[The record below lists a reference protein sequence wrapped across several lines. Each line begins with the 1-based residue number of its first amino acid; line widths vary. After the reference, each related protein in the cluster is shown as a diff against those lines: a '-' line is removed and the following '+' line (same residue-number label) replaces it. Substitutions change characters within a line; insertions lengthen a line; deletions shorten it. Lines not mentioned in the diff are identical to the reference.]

1 MRIQSS
7 PNYQKAVYEL
17 MVHLESQ
24 FIWVSFYSVC
34 CVIFGKGGK
43 DHLGIVYLLLGAP
56 FLSQTVFKYIDK
68 KSYHIQQ

>member
-1 MRIQSS
+1 
-7 PNYQKAVYEL
+7 
-17 MVHLESQ
+17 
-24 FIWVSFYSVC
+24 
-34 CVIFGKGGK
+34 VIFGKGGK